1 VDNTEHIRFR
11 IPVPAG
17 KQLVGRDLRLM
28 SFELDSPADAARLTL
43 VTLGDWVS
51 GKVRAALGDELGY
64 VVLIELRPD
73 APTTVSAR
81 VLVPRF
87 A

>member
-1 VDNTEHIRFR
+1 MDNTEHIRFR

-17 KQLVGRDLRLM
+17 KQLVGRDLQLM
-28 SFELDSPADAARLTL
+28 SFELDSPGDAARLTL
-43 VTLGDWVS
+43 VTVADWVND
-51 GKVRAALGDELGY
+51 KVRTALGDQPGY
-64 VVLIELRPD
+64 VILIEQRPD
-73 APTTVSAR
+73 APTSVNAR